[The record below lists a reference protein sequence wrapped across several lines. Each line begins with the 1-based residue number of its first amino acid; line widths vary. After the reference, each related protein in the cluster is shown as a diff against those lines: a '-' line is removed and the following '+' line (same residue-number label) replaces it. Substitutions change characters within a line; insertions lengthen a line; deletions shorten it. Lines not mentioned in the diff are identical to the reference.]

1 MPEEKEL
8 HEKCYFRENQ
18 KELEEALLKRVR
30 QMLNLEY
37 DSLASQFEEY
47 KAEQMKAIEAFKKT
61 QDETL
66 AKFKDELIEYF
77 KNKFEPN
84 FTQSIFEMNKALVE
98 KVING
103 NFDIKKYELATEHM
117 QQEKSFDIK
126 GKKIELWKAV
136 LMAAL
141 GAFGIKLLDIISK
154 VIK

>member
-103 NFDIKKYELATEHM
+103 NYELKKM
-117 QQEKSFDIK
+117 QMEGDTKNNEIIAAVEK
-126 GKKIELWKAV
+126 KKLEVWQYV
-136 LMAAL
+136 LVAL
-141 GAFGIKLLDIISK
+141 FGAFGVKLVEFLMGLFK
-154 VIK
+154 